1 VLNDFIET
9 LEVFH
14 QIYKSKLGDK
24 YMTRKEFMEYFENVS
39 FSIESDEHFIN
50 IISNCFGLKSTPL
63 AKKEEFL
70 EV

>member
-1 VLNDFIET
+1 
-9 LEVFH
+9 
-14 QIYKSKLGDK
+14 
-24 YMTRKEFMEYFENVS
+24 MTRKEFMEYFENVS

-63 AKKEEFL
+63 AKKEEVR